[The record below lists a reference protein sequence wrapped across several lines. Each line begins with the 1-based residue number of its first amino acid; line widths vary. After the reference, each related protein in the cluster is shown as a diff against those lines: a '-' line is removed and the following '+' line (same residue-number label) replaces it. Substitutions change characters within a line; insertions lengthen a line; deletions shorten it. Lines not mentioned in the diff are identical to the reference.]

1 MNSNAINEVQIK
13 MEAATARIEE
23 TEGILNESEGKNMGE
38 RRWEKDREKLRIER
52 GELEK

>member
-23 TEGILNESEGKNMGE
+23 TEGRLNESEGKICGKGGE
-38 RRWEKDREKLRIER
+38 KKIEKNWGSR
-52 GELEK
+52 GEN

>member
-23 TEGILNESEGKNMGE
+23 TEGRLNESEGKICGKEGE
-38 RRWEKDREKLRIER
+38 KKIEKN
-52 GELEK
+52 